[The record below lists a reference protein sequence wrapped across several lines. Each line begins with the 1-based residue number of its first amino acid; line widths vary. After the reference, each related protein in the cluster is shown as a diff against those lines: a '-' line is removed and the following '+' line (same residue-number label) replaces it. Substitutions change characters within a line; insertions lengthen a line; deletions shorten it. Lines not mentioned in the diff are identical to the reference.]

1 MAAGQ
6 SNEPMNSATD
16 LELASLIGRHARLR
30 PDALAVA
37 VDGERRDWRAF
48 GERVAR
54 VSNMLRSLGVKP
66 GDRVA
71 TCMGNSLELL
81 ETYWAAPA
89 VGATLVP
96 LSPLLLADGLA
107 SLLKDCEP
115 SCLVTSSAML
125 PVLEGLDH
133 ALGGRRL
140 LVDGAALGFEDYAA
154 LSGAQPAVFE
164 PAGALASDRYNIMY
178 TSGTT
183 GMPKGIVHTHFIR
196 SMYCTLF
203 AAALRM
209 TPESRTL
216 HTGAIVFNGA
226 FVTLMP
232 TFYLGAAYFLHTRFD
247 AEATLAAIER
257 DRITHIMLVPAQL
270 AALLDAPAFDP
281 ARLQSLQ
288 CVLSLGAPL
297 LQKHRAALEAALPGR
312 LYELYGLTEGVIT
325 ILDPQASARKPGS
338 VGTPPQFFQVRV
350 LREDGVA
357 AKPGE
362 IGEIAGRGPILM
374 EGYYHRP
381 DLTAEAIRDGW
392 MHTGDMGYLDEDGYL
407 YLVDRKKDMID
418 SGGVKVYPRDIEEVA
433 AQHPAVR
440 EVAVFGIPDEKWGE
454 TVMAAVVLRDG
465 ARVGEDE
472 LRDWINARV
481 AARYQRVARVGIM
494 QEFPRNAAG
503 KTLKRELRAPWWA
516 AHGRAI

>member
-1 MAAGQ
+1 
-6 SNEPMNSATD
+6 MNSAAG
-16 LELASLIGRHARLR
+16 LELATLVGRHARLR

-54 VSNMLRSLGVKP
+54 VGNMLRTLGVQP

-71 TCMGNSLELL
+71 TCMGNSLALL

-89 VGATLVP
+89 IGATLVP

-107 SLLKDCEP
+107 SLLGDCEP
-115 SCLVTSSAML
+115 ACLVSTSAML
-125 PVLEGLDH
+125 PVLRQIDD
-133 ALGGRRL
+133 AMGGRRL
-140 LVDGAALGFEDYAA
+140 LVDGAAPGYEDYGA
-154 LSGAQPAVFE
+154 LSAAQPVAFE
-164 PAGALASDRYNIMY
+164 PAAVTADTRYNIMY

-196 SMYCTLF
+196 SMYCALF

-247 AEATLAAIER
+247 PEATLAAIECE
-257 DRITHIMLVPAQL
+257 RITHIMLVPAQI
-270 AALLDAPAFDP
+270 AALLDSPAFEP
-281 ARLQSLQ
+281 ARLASLQ

-297 LQKHRAALEAALPGR
+297 LQKHRAELEAALPGR
-312 LYELYGLTEGVIT
+312 LYELYGLTEGIIT
-325 ILDPQASARKPGS
+325 FLDPSAAARKPGS
-338 VGTPPQFFQVRV
+338 VGTPPQFFAIRV
-350 LREDGVA
+350 LREDGSEA
-357 AKPGE
+357 APGE

-374 EGYYHRP
+374 EGYHRRA
-381 DLTAEAIRDGW
+381 DLTRAAVQDGW
-392 MHTGDMGYLDEDGYL
+392 MHSGDMGYLDDEGYL

-433 AQHPAVR
+433 ARHPQVR
-440 EVAVFGIPDEKWGE
+440 EVAVFGIPDDKWGE

-465 ARVGEDE
+465 ADLGEDE

-481 AARYQRVARVGIM
+481 GARYQRVARVQFM
-494 QEFPRNAAG
+494 PEFPRNAAG